1 MCRRLQ
7 CEKDSIESLGVRCES
22 LSRVRYHLGCSGD
35 DKAQVQGP
43 VIVGFVFVCVGPN
56 RQREKKDLSQT

>member
-1 MCRRLQ
+1 M
-7 CEKDSIESLGVRCES
+7 GCES

-43 VIVGFVFVCVGPN
+43 VIEGIFLSVCVEP
-56 RQREKKDLSQT
+56 K